1 MHVCVDSLPVMCLRD
16 YQRYSNGKRQNY
28 KLVGAFLNFV
38 SINLQI
44 SSPINQHIHV
54 CEVRNSFST
63 VALEKD

>member
-54 CEVRNSFST
+54 
-63 VALEKD
+63 